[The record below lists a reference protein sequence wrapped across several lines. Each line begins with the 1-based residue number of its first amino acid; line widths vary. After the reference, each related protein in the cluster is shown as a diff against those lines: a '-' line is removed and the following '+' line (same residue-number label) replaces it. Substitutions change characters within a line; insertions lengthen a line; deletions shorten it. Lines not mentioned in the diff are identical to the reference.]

1 MGEKAA
7 GFTLRAGS
15 REGNITEKA
24 QTTIWKWDKVV
35 DSQSLPPVTHL
46 LNLGILKTLPPHLP

>member
-7 GFTLRAGS
+7 GYTLRAGNQ
-15 REGNITEKA
+15 EGNITEKA

-35 DSQSLPPVTHL
+35 DSQSLPPVTYL
-46 LNLGILKTLPPHLP
+46 LNLEILLQ